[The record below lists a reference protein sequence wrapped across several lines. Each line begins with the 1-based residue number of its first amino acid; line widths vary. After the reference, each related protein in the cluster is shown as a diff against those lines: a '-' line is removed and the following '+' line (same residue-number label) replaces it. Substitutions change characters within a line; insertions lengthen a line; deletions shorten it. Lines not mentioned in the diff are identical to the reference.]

1 MDITTLV
8 TSVVSFIFTS
18 AGKKLIGNATD
29 ATLPK
34 IKILRK
40 KIVDK
45 LKSKPNVKQELEKKK
60 DINVEKIKSYLQ
72 VEMIE
77 DEKFKEEIEK
87 LITEI
92 KQDLEA
98 DG

>member
-1 MDITTLV
+1 M
-8 TSVVSFIFTS
+8 
-18 AGKKLIGNATD
+18 
-29 ATLPK
+29 
-34 IKILRK
+34 
-40 KIVDK
+40 
-45 LKSKPNVKQELEKKK
+45 
-60 DINVEKIKSYLQ
+60 EKIKSYLQ
-72 VEMIE
+72 LEMME